1 MSYGFGTRVQAPFA
15 DVLAQVRLAL
25 ADNGFGVITEIDL
38 AKTLHDKIG
47 ADVPDQVILGACSP
61 AHAYRAIQAEP
72 SIGLLLPCNVVVRS
86 DGSETIVDVIDPQM
100 MVKLSDSPSMCAV
113 ADEIEVGLRR
123 QARPRP
129 LGPVHHRSV
138 DGSRRAPHG

>member
-113 ADEIEVGLRR
+113 ADEIEGKLR
-123 QARPRP
+123 AT
-129 LGPVHHRSV
+129 VSAV
-138 DGSRRAPHG
+138 NAAF

>member
-15 DVLAQVRLAL
+15 DVLAQVRQAL

-61 AHAYRAIQAEP
+61 HTPTGRF
-72 SIGLLLPCNVVVRS
+72 
-86 DGSETIVDVIDPQM
+86 
-100 MVKLSDSPSMCAV
+100 
-113 ADEIEVGLRR
+113 
-123 QARPRP
+123 RPNR
-129 LGPVHHRSV
+129 VSV
-138 DGSRRAPHG
+138 CSCLAT